1 MKKILSQ
8 ITFWRTVL
16 VILLALGLYATYV
29 RFTQGLGA
37 ATNLTDQ
44 FPWGLWI
51 GFDILCGVGL
61 AAGGFTLCAIVYI
74 FNLKAFK
81 PIIRPTVLTAFLG
94 YLLVIFAL
102 MFDLGR
108 PDRIWHAIIMWNPH
122 SVMFEV
128 AWCVM
133 LYTTVLALE
142 FSPVLFEGLGWMK
155 AVRVMRAITIPLV
168 IIGVILSTLHQSSL
182 GSLYLIVPEKLHPLW
197 YSSWL
202 PVFFFISAIG
212 VGCAMVIFESFMS
225 SRAFK
230 RQIEMPLLTQLGRG
244 IVVILMV
251 YTVMKVQDLLHR
263 GALSAVFTVSLESI
277 LYWVEMGIGVLLP
290 MILLAIPKVRLNKN
304 GLFVSALMVVLGFVL
319 NRMNISI
326 TGMEGW
332 ARANYFPSWMEIA
345 VTVMIVALGFAA
357 FALASRYL
365 PVFPQAEEEAKPV
378 EEEAHVLWAE

>member
-1 MKKILSQ
+1 
-8 ITFWRTVL
+8 
-16 VILLALGLYATYV
+16 
-29 RFTQGLGA
+29 
-37 ATNLTDQ
+37 
-44 FPWGLWI
+44 
-51 GFDILCGVGL
+51 
-61 AAGGFTLCAIVYI
+61 
-74 FNLKAFK
+74 
-81 PIIRPTVLTAFLG
+81 
-94 YLLVIFAL
+94 
-102 MFDLGR
+102 
-108 PDRIWHAIIMWNPH
+108 
-122 SVMFEV
+122 MFEV

-142 FSPVLFEGLGWMK
+142 FSPILFEGLGWMK

-197 YSSWL
+197 YSSLL
-202 PVFFFISAIG
+202 PVFFFLSAIG

-290 MILLAIPKVRLNKN
+290 MILLAIPKVRLHKT

-319 NRMNISI
+319 NRMNVSI

-332 ARANYFPSWMEIA
+332 AKTGYFPSWMEIA

-357 FALASRYL
+357 FSLAARYL
-365 PVFPQAEEEAKPV
+365 PVFPEAEEEAKPA
-378 EEEAHVLWAE
+378 EEEAYVLWAE

>member
-1 MKKILSQ
+1 MKKVLAQ
-8 ITFWRTVL
+8 LTFWRAVFVVL
-16 VILLALGLYATYV
+16 LGLGLYATYV
-29 RFTQGLGA
+29 RFSQGLGA
-37 ATNLTDQ
+37 ATNLSDQ

-74 FNLKAFK
+74 FNIKAFK
-81 PIIRPTVLTAFLG
+81 PIIRPAVLTAFLG

-133 LYTTVLALE
+133 LYTMVLSLE

-155 AVRVMRAITIPLV
+155 AVRFMRALTIPLV
-168 IIGVILSTLHQSSL
+168 ILGVILSTLHQSSL

-197 YSSWL
+197 YSPWL
-202 PVFFFISAIG
+202 PVFFFVSALG

-230 RQIEMPLLTQLGRG
+230 REIELPLLSQLGRV
-244 IVVILMV
+244 IVMILMI
-251 YTVMKVQDLLHR
+251 YTVMKVQDLLDRH
-263 GALSAVFTVSLESI
+263 ALSAVFTVSLESV
-277 LYWVEMGIGVLLP
+277 LYWIEMGAGVLLP
-290 MILLAIPKVRLNKN
+290 MILLAIPKVRLHQT
-304 GLFVSALMVVLGFVL
+304 GLFVSALLVVLGFVL
-319 NRMNISI
+319 NRLNVSI

-332 ARANYFPSWMEIA
+332 AKVGYLPSWMEIA
-345 VTVMIVALGFAA
+345 VTTMIVATGFAA
-357 FALASRYL
+357 FAAAVRYL
-365 PVFPQAEEEAKPV
+365 PVFPKMEEESKPV
-378 EEEAHVLWAE
+378 TESAYALWAE

>member
-1 MKKILSQ
+1 MKKILSH
-8 ITFWRTVL
+8 ITFWRAVL
-16 VILLALGLYATYV
+16 VVLLALGLYATYV

-37 ATNLTDQ
+37 ATNLSDQ

-74 FNLKAFK
+74 FNIKAFK
-81 PIIRPTVLTAFLG
+81 PIVRPAVLTAFLG

-133 LYTTVLALE
+133 LYTAVLALE

-155 AVRVMRAITIPLV
+155 AVRLMRTITIPLV

-197 YSSWL
+197 YSSLL
-202 PVFFFISAIG
+202 PVFFFLSAAG
-212 VGCAMVIFESFMS
+212 VGCAMIIFESFMS

-230 RQIEMPLLTQLGRG
+230 RQIEMPLLSQLGRVM
-244 IVVILMV
+244 VVILMI
-251 YTVMKVQDLLHR
+251 YTIIKIQDLLDRH
-263 GALSAVFTVSLESI
+263 ALAAVFTMSLESV
-277 LYWVEMGIGVLLP
+277 LYGVEMGIGVLLP
-290 MILLAIPKVRLNKN
+290 MILLAIPKVRLHKT
-304 GLFVSALMVVLGFVL
+304 GLFVSALLVVLGFVL

-332 ARANYFPSWMEIA
+332 AKAGYFPSWMEIA

-357 FALASRYL
+357 FALAARYL
-365 PVFPQAEEEAKPV
+365 PVFPKAEEARAPIEEEAS
-378 EEEAHVLWAE
+378 VLWAE

>member
-1 MKKILSQ
+1 MKKLLAHV
-8 ITFWRTVL
+8 TFWRAVL
-16 VILLALGLYATYV
+16 VILLALGLYATFV

-74 FNLKAFK
+74 FNIKTFK
-81 PIIRPTVLTAFLG
+81 PIIRPAVLTAFLG

-102 MFDLGR
+102 LFDLGR
-108 PDRIWHAIIMWNPH
+108 PDRIWHAIVMWNPS

-142 FSPVLFEGLGWMK
+142 FSPVLFEKLGWEK
-155 AVRVMRAITIPLV
+155 PLRIVRTITIPLV
-168 IIGVILSTLHQSSL
+168 IIGVLLSTLHQSSL

-197 YSSWL
+197 YSSLL
-202 PVFFFISAIG
+202 PVFFFVSAIG

-230 RQIEMPLLTQLGRG
+230 REIEMPILSQLGRVM
-244 IVVILMV
+244 VVILMI
-251 YTVMKVQDLLHR
+251 YTVMKVQDLADR
-263 GALSAVFTVSLESI
+263 NAWSFVFTPTLESA
-277 LYWVEMGIGVLLP
+277 LYWAEMGLGVLLP
-290 MILLAIPKVRLNKN
+290 MILLMLPKVRLHQT
-304 GLFVSALMVVLGFVL
+304 GLFVTALLVVLGFIL
-319 NRMNISI
+319 NRMNVSI

-332 ARANYFPSWMEIA
+332 AQAGYFPSWMEIA
-345 VTVMIVALGFAA
+345 VTTMIVALGIAGFAVA
-357 FALASRYL
+357 ARYL
-365 PVFPQAEEEAKPV
+365 PVFPEAEQEVKVAEESP
-378 EEEAHVLWAE
+378 HVLWAE